1 MYTPAHFKEDRI
13 DVLHTLIQHHPLG
26 TLITMTSDGL
36 NANHIPFMVDASRGA
51 FGTLRGHVARANPMW
66 KTFNAE
72 VNALVVFQGPDAYI
86 SPSWY
91 PSKKEHGKVVPT
103 WNYAVVHAA
112 GPLMIHDDTDWMRGF
127 LNSITDHFESA
138 RNTATAPWKM
148 SDAPE
153 DYVATMMRA
162 VVGIEIPLLSL
173 EGKWKVSQNR
183 PLADREGVA
192 LGLVKGAGES
202 DRESARD
209 MAALVKPI

>member
-1 MYTPAHFKEDRI
+1 
-13 DVLHTLIQHHPLG
+13 
-26 TLITMTSDGL
+26 
-36 NANHIPFMVDASRGA
+36 
-51 FGTLRGHVARANPMW
+51 
-66 KTFNAE
+66 
-72 VNALVVFQGPDAYI
+72 
-86 SPSWY
+86 
-91 PSKKEHGKVVPT
+91 
-103 WNYAVVHAA
+103 
-112 GPLMIHDDTDWMRGF
+112 MRGF
-127 LNSITDHFESA
+127 LNSVTDHFEST
-138 RNTATAPWKM
+138 RNTTAASWKM

-202 DRESARD
+202 DRAPDRQ